1 MSKLVIVES
10 PSKAKTIEKY
20 LGSDYH
26 VISSKGHI
34 RDLATN
40 GHEGLGIDIRNNFKP
55 TYIDIADDKK
65 RGAAAVIKELGKE
78 IKKADQVYLATDP
91 DREGEAIAWH
101 IAERFNIPL
110 DQENRVVFSEITK
123 PVVTNAIAHPKKI
136 DMKMV
141 DSQETRRM
149 YDRIIGFKLS
159 TLLQR
164 RINSKSAGRVQS
176 VALKLI
182 VDREKEIEA
191 FKSEEYWTV
200 DATLKK
206 SRSEF
211 AASLT
216 KINGRK
222 AEISNEEQA
231 TVIKEFCENN
241 PFTVA
246 DIKDEVKQKAP
257 RPPFITSTLQQDAI
271 NKLGFTASKTM
282 KVAQSLYEGK
292 DVGNGLTGL
301 ITYMRTDSVRLS
313 EVFMAQA
320 RQFIVDNYG
329 KDYAG
334 YYRSKTSANAQD
346 AHEAIRPTDIQ
357 NTPEKV
363 KEYLTN
369 DEYKLYKMI
378 YYRALAALMK
388 NSKYQSLT
396 VKLLN
401 GVYEFTATGR
411 KQLFDG
417 YLKVYSRYESNE
429 DRDLPEL
436 QAEESLNAKAVEAK
450 QHFTEPPLRYSEARL
465 IKTME
470 DLGIGRPST
479 YASTL
484 ETIVTRG
491 YVELSAPKGSK
502 TKVFT
507 PTKQG
512 ILTSD
517 KLDEFFS
524 SIINTKYTADMEKQL
539 DDIAEGKEDHIKA
552 VSDFYYKFEPLVQN
566 AYRNMRKP
574 DPEKT
579 GNKCPLCGRDL
590 VVRTGNWGEF
600 IGCSNYPKC
609 KYTENIIQ
617 ETGEMCPDCGA
628 PLVKKYNSKGQPFI
642 GCSNYPN
649 CQYTKQDPSAPRRY
663 YRRGVRNVRKG

>member
-55 TYIDIADDKK
+55 TYIDITNDKK
-65 RGAAAVIKELGKE
+65 PNAAAVIKELGRE

-101 IAERFNIPL
+101 IADRFNIPL

-123 PVVTNAIAHPKKI
+123 PVVTNAIAHPHKI

-182 VDREKEIEA
+182 VDREKEIAA
-191 FKSEEYWTV
+191 FVPVEYWTI
-200 DATLKK
+200 DAAFKK
-206 SRSEF
+206 NKEKFSAALARISGKKADVKNEAEAEVIRQYCSE
-211 AASLT
+211 
-216 KINGRK
+216 
-222 AEISNEEQA
+222 
-231 TVIKEFCENN
+231 N
-241 PFTVA
+241 PFVIT

-257 RPPFITSTLQQDAI
+257 KAPFITSTLQQDAI
-271 NKLGFTASKTM
+271 NKLGFSASKTM
-282 KVAQSLYEGK
+282 RIAQALYEGK

-301 ITYMRTDSVRLS
+301 ITYMRTDSVRMS
-313 EVFMAQA
+313 DVFMAQA
-320 RQFIVDNYG
+320 KRYIVENYG
-329 KDYAG
+329 KEYAG

-346 AHEAIRPTDIQ
+346 AHEAIRPTDV
-357 NTPEKV
+357 NNNPEKI

-369 DEYKLYKMI
+369 DEYKLYRMI

-396 VKLLN
+396 VKLEN
-401 GVYEFTATGR
+401 GPYEFTATGR
-411 KQLFDG
+411 KELFDG
-417 YLKVYSRYESNE
+417 YLKVYSQYEGSE
-429 DRDLPEL
+429 DHYLPALEL
-436 QAEESLNAKAVEAK
+436 NESLKADKVESH

-484 ETIVTRG
+484 DTIVERG
-491 YVELSAPKGSK
+491 YVELAAPKGSK
-502 TKVFT
+502 VKVFT
-507 PTKQG
+507 PTKRG
-512 ILTSD
+512 TLTSD

-539 DDIAEGKEDHIKA
+539 DDIAEGREDHIKA
-552 VSDFYYKFEPLVQN
+552 VRDFYNTFEPLVQN
-566 AYRNMRKP
+566 AYLNMKKP
-574 DPEKT
+574 APEKT
-579 GNKCPLCGRDL
+579 GDKCPLCGGDL
-590 VVRTGNWGEF
+590 VLRTGTWGEFIGCANYPKCSYTQNINQETGEMCPECGAPLVRKTNSKGQSF
-600 IGCSNYPKC
+600 IGCSNYPSC
-609 KYTENIIQ
+609 R
-617 ETGEMCPDCGA
+617 
-628 PLVKKYNSKGQPFI
+628 
-642 GCSNYPN
+642 
-649 CQYTKQDPSAPRRY
+649 YTKQDPSSPRRY
-663 YRRGVRNVRKG
+663 YRRKRTYGKNS

>member
-20 LGSDYH
+20 LGADYH

-55 TYIDIADDKK
+55 TYIDITNDKK
-65 RGAAAVIKELGKE
+65 PNAAAVIKELGRE

-101 IAERFNIPL
+101 IADRFNLPL
-110 DQENRVVFSEITK
+110 DQKNRIVFSEITK
-123 PVVTNAIAHPKKI
+123 PVVTAAIANPKQI

-182 VDREKEIEA
+182 VDREKEIAA
-191 FKSEEYWTV
+191 FVSEEYWTV
-200 DATLKK
+200 DATFTKDG
-206 SRSEF
+206 SEF
-211 AASLT
+211 TANLA
-216 KINGRK
+216 KISGRK
-222 AEISNEEQA
+222 AEIKNGEKAEE
-231 TVIKEFCENN
+231 IRRFCSGN
-241 PFTVA
+241 PFTIT

-257 RPPFITSTLQQDAI
+257 RPPYITSTLQQDAI
-271 NKLGFTASKTM
+271 NKLGFSASKTM
-282 KVAQSLYEGK
+282 RIAQTLYEGK

-301 ITYMRTDSVRLS
+301 ITYMRTDSVRMS

-320 RQFIVDNYG
+320 RQYIIDNYG
-329 KDYAG
+329 KAYTG
-334 YYRSKTSANAQD
+334 YYRGKTAANAQD
-346 AHEAIRPTDIQ
+346 AHEAIRPTDI
-357 NTPEKV
+357 NNDPEKI
-363 KEYLTN
+363 KSYLTN
-369 DEYKLYKMI
+369 DEYKLYRMI
-378 YYRALAALMK
+378 YYRALAAMMK

-396 VKLLN
+396 VKLEN
-401 GVYEFTATGR
+401 GKYEFTANGR

-417 YLKVYSRYESNE
+417 YLKVYGQYETSDEKYLPALEINEVINSEHVDSR
-429 DRDLPEL
+429 
-436 QAEESLNAKAVEAK
+436 

-484 ETIVTRG
+484 GTIMERDYVTLR
-491 YVELSAPKGSK
+491 APKGSK

-507 PTKQG
+507 PTKRG

-524 SIINTKYTADMEKQL
+524 TIINTKYTADMEKQL

-552 VSDFYYKFEPLVQN
+552 VRDFYNTFEPLVQN
-566 AYRNMRKP
+566 AYVNMKRP
-574 DPEKT
+574 EPEKT
-579 GNKCPLCGRDL
+579 GDKCPLCGGDL
-590 VVRTGNWGEF
+590 VIRTGSWGEF
-600 IGCSNYPKC
+600 IGCANYPRC
-609 KYTENIIQ
+609 NYTKNITQ
-617 ETGEMCPDCGA
+617 ETGEMCPECGA
-628 PLVKKYNSKGQPFI
+628 PLVKKTNSKGQSFI

-649 CQYTKQDPSAPRRY
+649 CRFTKQDPSAPRRY
-663 YRRGVRNVRKG
+663 YRRKRNYGKSS

>member
-55 TYIDIADDKK
+55 TYIDIGEDKK
-65 RGAAAVIKELGKE
+65 HGAAAVIKELGKE

-211 AASLT
+211 TASLT
-216 KINGRK
+216 KIDGKK
-222 AEISNEEQA
+222 AEIGNSEKA
-231 TVIKEFCENN
+231 GVIKEFCENN

-292 DVGNGLTGL
+292 DVGNGPTGL

-320 RQFIVDNYG
+320 KQFIIDNYG
-329 KDYAG
+329 KEYAG

-396 VKLLN
+396 VRLLN
-401 GVYEFTATGR
+401 GIYEFSATGR

-417 YLKVYSRYESNE
+417 YLRVYSRYESNE
-429 DRDLPEL
+429 DKNLPEL
-436 QAEESLNAKAVEAK
+436 QLEETLNAKSVEAK

-484 ETIVTRG
+484 ETIVSRG
-491 YVELSAPKGSK
+491 YVELAAPKGSK

-512 ILTSD
+512 RLTSD

-539 DDIAEGKEDHIKA
+539 DDIAEGKEDHIRA

-579 GNKCPLCGRDL
+579 GNKCPLCGGDL
-590 VVRTGNWGEF
+590 VVRSGSWGEF

-609 KYTENIIQ
+609 KYTENIVQ
-617 ETGEMCPDCGA
+617 ETGEMCPECGA
-628 PLVKKYNSKGQPFI
+628 PLIKKYNSKGQPFI

-649 CQYTKQDPSAPRRY
+649 CRYTKQDPSAPRRY
-663 YRRGVRNVRKG
+663 YRRGVKNVRKG